1 MRMEGEGKWIQSLDC
16 RFWDRREQIS
26 WKLRRSRSQATF
38 RFWPD
43 LLKVETTTGGRLEVK
58 SELTVDMLT
67 IRCFGAGRWWS
78 PVPRQ
83 PYVGVRVFSEASSL
97 QRRLTRWMVLQEM
110 RWYKDGRD
118 PSKSFWIR
126 VHRECEATENE
137 LATAWKKAE

>member
-67 IRCFGAGRWWS
+67 IRCFG
-78 PVPRQ
+78 
-83 PYVGVRVFSEASSL
+83 VR
-97 QRRLTRWMVLQEM
+97 
-110 RWYKDGRD
+110 
-118 PSKSFWIR
+118 
-126 VHRECEATENE
+126 
-137 LATAWKKAE
+137 